1 MFSLADLATNTVKK
15 ITPYLS
21 ARRIGGRGHT
31 FLNANE
37 APKSA
42 AYLLNSLSLNRYPEC
57 QPPELIE
64 AYADYAK
71 VNEERVLVSRGS
83 DESIGLLV
91 RTFCESGKDAI
102 LICPPTYGMYS
113 ISADTAGVETVEV
126 PPLDDFQPDVNAI
139 KDVFES
145 GKSIKVLFLC
155 SPNNPTGTVLD
166 QNLLKEIL
174 DFTKDKCLVVVDEAY
189 IEFCPEAT
197 ALPLQE
203 KYNHLVITRTLSK
216 AFALAGIRCGFTIA
230 DPEVIKMMLK
240 VIDPY
245 PISDPVAQIACQ
257 ALSKNGLSILQD
269 RIVELNDRKAR
280 FINAIKNLNFVDE
293 IFADK
298 ANYILVRFK
307 DGPEI
312 FDSCVRKGIILRDFH
327 TKPRLKNCIRIT
339 IGSEQEM
346 NEVIELLQSL
356 NK

>member
-1 MFSLADLATNTVKK
+1 
-15 ITPYLS
+15 
-21 ARRIGGRGHT
+21 
-31 FLNANE
+31 
-37 APKSA
+37 
-42 AYLLNSLSLNRYPEC
+42 
-57 QPPELIE
+57 
-64 AYADYAK
+64 
-71 VNEERVLVSRGS
+71 
-83 DESIGLLV
+83 
-91 RTFCESGKDAI
+91 
-102 LICPPTYGMYS
+102 
-113 ISADTAGVETVEV
+113 
-126 PPLDDFQPDVNAI
+126 
-139 KDVFES
+139 
-145 GKSIKVLFLC
+145 
-155 SPNNPTGTVLD
+155 
-166 QNLLKEIL
+166 
-174 DFTKDKCLVVVDEAY
+174 
-189 IEFCPEAT
+189 
-197 ALPLQE
+197 
-203 KYNHLVITRTLSK
+203 
-216 AFALAGIRCGFTIA
+216 
-230 DPEVIKMMLK
+230 MMLK

-280 FINAIKNLNFVDE
+280 FIDAIKNLNFVDE